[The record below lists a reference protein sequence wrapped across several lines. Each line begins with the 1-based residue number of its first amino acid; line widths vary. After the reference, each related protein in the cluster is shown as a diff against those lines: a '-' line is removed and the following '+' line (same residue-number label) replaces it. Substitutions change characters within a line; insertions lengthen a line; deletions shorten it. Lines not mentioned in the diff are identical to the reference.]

1 MRGSYCVY
9 VPGRGGMTI
18 DEVKPF
24 SLRRNVSQAREEVWR
39 SRGGVDAYTGK
50 KRRGLE
56 DENQNVD
63 HVIEI
68 QMVEHATF
76 DTLNRNIELK
86 NRMRDVINSSENLN
100 VTSRAINQAKKGPF
114 TAALNRLRKRDGS
127 LREVSVEQLARS
139 GRARWL
145 VDSGVWSN
153 IEKEIVES
161 YDQVENTLSNQRLT
175 RAQTKIIEESA
186 DQIHELLVKIKN
198 F

>member
-1 MRGSYCVY
+1 
-9 VPGRGGMTI
+9 MTI

-56 DENQNVD
+56 DEIQNVD

-145 VDSGVWSN
+145 VDSGVWCN

-161 YDQVENTLSNQRLT
+161 YDQVEKTLSNQRLT

-186 DQIHELLVKIKN
+186 DQIHELLVKIKI